1 VPGEEGARQL
11 PLEPHD
17 LPPVALELEAG
28 SRLTQLLPLEKKPS
42 EVILEG
48 FDGER

>member
-1 VPGEEGARQL
+1 VPGEEGAREL

-17 LPPVALELEAG
+17 LTAIALELEAR
-28 SRLTQLLPLEKKPS
+28 SCLTQVLPLEKKPS